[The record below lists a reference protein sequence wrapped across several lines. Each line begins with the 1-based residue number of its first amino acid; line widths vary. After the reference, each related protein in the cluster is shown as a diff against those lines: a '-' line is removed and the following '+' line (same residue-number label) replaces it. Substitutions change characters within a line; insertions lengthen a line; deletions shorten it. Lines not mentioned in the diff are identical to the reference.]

1 MRWRPTPICRTRRFS
16 RFCRLTSAA
25 ARAIRTSSRPCV
37 AGPLTCAGRQRAES
51 KIEPAPVRCSIHPAS
66 SHRRVSR
73 SGDRMPIDVHAHYVP
88 PQLIDAIAA
97 RGKDIGV
104 QLVQSGGAPP
114 ALHFDYGFKVR
125 PFFPRLVEPVGE
137 RLTWLDQQGIDVQ
150 IVGTWPDIFGYGL
163 APDACVVWHRMLN
176 DTLAAWCTDNS
187 DRFAWIGSVPLTQ
200 PEAAAR
206 ELERADGL
214 GACGVIISSNIENI
228 NIGELPLD
236 PFWRKAEALGMPVL
250 IHPVLVGPAP
260 RAAKFG
266 LAQVVQ
272 YTFDTTLGIGSVL
285 MSGVLDR
292 FPGLRLVLSHGG
304 GAYPYLAGRF
314 DIMHRRMDRA
324 AQGEV
329 AAKLPSAYATQMAY
343 DSIVHAPKALRFLI
357 DVAGLDNV
365 VLGTDYSFP
374 PA

>member
-1 MRWRPTPICRTRRFS
+1 
-16 RFCRLTSAA
+16 
-25 ARAIRTSSRPCV
+25 
-37 AGPLTCAGRQRAES
+37 
-51 KIEPAPVRCSIHPAS
+51 
-66 SHRRVSR
+66 
-73 SGDRMPIDVHAHYVP
+73 MPIDIHAHYVP

-163 APDACVVWHRMLN
+163 AADACIAWHRMLN
-176 DTLAAWCTDNS
+176 DTLAAWCADNAN
-187 DRFAWIGSVPLTQ
+187 RFAWIGSVPLTQ
-200 PEAAAR
+200 PEASAY
-206 ELERADGL
+206 ELERAGGH

-324 AQGEV
+324 AQGDV

-374 PA
+374 PADMEPLAHLRSAALSAAEIDAIADANPRRVFARLR